1 MKLEPKPGPEHV
13 WSFQNTILFKI
24 ISKRDGAVS
33 DGERC
38 FLDLPDT
45 AGTHRESLAAPF
57 PHRSPPDPR
66 GACMKRASGFWDTWK
81 VPDQVLAE
89 CGLGM
94 EPRLELLMHPE
105 TSDQPA
111 CGGGQPR
118 TCPSGPLQTW
128 PRGPRLGA
136 CLAGPHFCPNL
147 VSLCQLGPGE
157 KGLAWLT
164 CGKVCQM
171 C

>member
-1 MKLEPKPGPEHV
+1 MSGAFKTPFSLKLSQSRDLVLSLLERDAFWTFQTQQEP
-13 WSFQNTILFKI
+13 
-24 ISKRDGAVS
+24 
-33 DGERC
+33 
-38 FLDLPDT
+38 
-45 AGTHRESLAAPF
+45 REGLAAPLL
-57 PHRSPPDPR
+57 HRPPPDPR